1 MKKESLN
8 GKWTGSYVLAEAS
21 PVVFDGQVPGCA
33 HTDLLRCGLLP
44 DYKKGYAVEECR
56 FVERAR
62 FTYER
67 DFDFQGEAEG
77 VQLVF
82 TGLDTFCDVSLNG
95 RKLGSCDDMFLP
107 YVFEVSDCLT
117 QGRNHIEVR
126 FYPPAE
132 RVADRPAYPAA
143 FTNERVHIRRMQ
155 CTFGWDWVDRFVTMG
170 IIGDVWLQKPS
181 ATEIDSLYAAT
192 TQIDAQ
198 GAEVYVRADFAPK
211 GSGARLEWEIRDP
224 QDQVVWSQ
232 RRRVT
237 EEAVVERVAMPQTAP
252 TFIW

>member
-21 PVVFDGQVPGCA
+21 PVGFDGQVPGCA

-82 TGLDTFCDVSLNG
+82 TVPVCRNS
-95 RKLGSCDDMFLP
+95 S
-107 YVFEVSDCLT
+107 VFSA
-117 QGRNHIEVR
+117 EVR
-126 FYPPAE
+126 Q
-132 RVADRPAYPAA
+132 
-143 FTNERVHIRRMQ
+143 H
-155 CTFGWDWVDRFVTMG
+155 
-170 IIGDVWLQKPS
+170 S
-181 ATEIDSLYAAT
+181 SLA
-192 TQIDAQ
+192 
-198 GAEVYVRADFAPK
+198 
-211 GSGARLEWEIRDP
+211 S
-224 QDQVVWSQ
+224 
-232 RRRVT
+232 
-237 EEAVVERVAMPQTAP
+237 
-252 TFIW
+252 

>member
-82 TGLDTFCDVSLNG
+82 TGLDTFCDVFLNG

-126 FYPPAE
+126 FYPPA
-132 RVADRPAYPAA
+132 
-143 FTNERVHIRRMQ
+143 
-155 CTFGWDWVDRFVTMG
+155 
-170 IIGDVWLQKPS
+170 
-181 ATEIDSLYAAT
+181 
-192 TQIDAQ
+192 
-198 GAEVYVRADFAPK
+198 K
-211 GSGARLEWEIRDP
+211 G
-224 QDQVVWSQ
+224 
-232 RRRVT
+232 
-237 EEAVVERVAMPQTAP
+237 
-252 TFIW
+252 